1 MTEKKESTPEQP
13 STPAAPAVSFVGGS
27 RPRTETIALEWPIEV
42 DGARIN
48 QIALRRLTGADMV
61 ALQDLV
67 AQQNFAD
74 HDLFALVCDVSA
86 EVIRALDEDDW
97 IALREKALDF
107 LPRRFR
113 EAAASLSRAPGA

>member
-1 MTEKKESTPEQP
+1 
-13 STPAAPAVSFVGGS
+13 VSFVEGP
-27 RPRTETIALEWPIEV
+27 RPRTETVALEWPLEV
-42 DGARIN
+42 DGARID

-67 AQQNFAD
+67 AQENFAD

>member
-1 MTEKKESTPEQP
+1 MTEKKQSAPEP
-13 STPAAPAVSFVGGS
+13 SASAVSFVGGP
-27 RPRTETIALEWPIEV
+27 RPRTETLVLEWPLEV
-42 DGARIN
+42 DGARIDR
-48 QIALRRLTGADMV
+48 IELRRLTGAEMV

-67 AQQNFAD
+67 ARENFAD
-74 HDLFALVCDVSA
+74 HDLFALVCNVSP

-107 LPRRFR
+107 LPCRFR

>member
-1 MTEKKESTPEQP
+1 MTEEKQSAPEPSAPAES
-13 STPAAPAVSFVGGS
+13 AVSFAGGP
-27 RPRTETIALEWPIEV
+27 RPRTETLALEWPLEV
-42 DGARIN
+42 DGARIDR
-48 QIALRRLTGADMV
+48 IELRRLTGAEMV

-67 AQQNFAD
+67 ARENFAD
-74 HDLFALVCDVSA
+74 HDLFALVSDVSP

>member
-1 MTEKKESTPEQP
+1 MTENKESAPEP
-13 STPAAPAVSFVGGS
+13 SAPVGPVVSFAGGS
-27 RPRTETIALEWPIEV
+27 RPRTETLVLEWPLEV
-42 DGARIN
+42 EGARIDR
-48 QIALRRLTGADMV
+48 IELRRLTGAEMV

-67 AQQNFAD
+67 ARENFAD

-113 EAAASLSRAPGA
+113 EAAVSLSRAPGA